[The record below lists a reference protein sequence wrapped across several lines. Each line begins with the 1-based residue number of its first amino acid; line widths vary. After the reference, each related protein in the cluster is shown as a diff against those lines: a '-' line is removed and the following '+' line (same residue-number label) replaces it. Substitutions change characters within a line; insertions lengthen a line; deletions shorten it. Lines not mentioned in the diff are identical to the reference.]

1 MRKEHV
7 KLAADTIRVLSAEA
21 IQKANSGHPG
31 MPMGCADY
39 TYTLWSKYLR
49 HNPKDPLWIGRDRF
63 VLSAGHGSML
73 LYSLLHL
80 FEYGLSIDEL
90 KNFRQLGSLTPGHPE
105 FGHTAGV
112 DCTTGPLGSGF
123 ASAVG
128 MAIASRNF
136 SARTGLDKTD
146 LFTDQ
151 KIYVVSGDGCFQEG
165 TTAEASS
172 LAGHLKLDNLIVF
185 YDDNGITIEGSTE
198 LSFTEDVAMRYKSYD
213 WRVITVENANDLDQ
227 VDKALAEAQISTG
240 QPTIII
246 GKTVIGYGAPNKGGS
261 HKAHGEPLGIEEL
274 AATKEVFGLPKD
286 SFHVHE
292 ELKAD
297 VHKRVLELEKE
308 AAVWDEK
315 FNNFKKSNPD
325 KVLLIDQLVGKKIP
339 DNLLDELLAVTSV
352 ESAMATRAS
361 GGKILQKVAELVP
374 ALFGGSADL
383 SPSTKTNIL
392 NEPSFQADS
401 YEGRNFHFGVREL
414 GMGMI
419 ANGMS
424 LYGTGIPYSSTFFV
438 FSDYMKPAMRLAA
451 LQKLNLVYVFT
462 HDSFFVGEDG
472 PTHEPIEQ
480 LPMLRTIPDM
490 TVIRPGDANEMAH
503 AWNSAV
509 RIEGPVA
516 LILTRQNLSPFTPEQ
531 AKNIDMDKGAYVLS
545 DDKDYDTILIATGS
559 EVNLALESA
568 ELLRKD
574 GNKIR
579 VVSMPSREIFERQDK
594 PYRDSIL
601 PPSVTKRVS
610 IEAATTYGW
619 GKYVGLEGLSI
630 GIDHFGESAPASVL
644 QKKFGFIP
652 EAVADK
658 ITKHFS

>member
-339 DNLLDELLAVTSV
+339 DNLLDELLAVTPV